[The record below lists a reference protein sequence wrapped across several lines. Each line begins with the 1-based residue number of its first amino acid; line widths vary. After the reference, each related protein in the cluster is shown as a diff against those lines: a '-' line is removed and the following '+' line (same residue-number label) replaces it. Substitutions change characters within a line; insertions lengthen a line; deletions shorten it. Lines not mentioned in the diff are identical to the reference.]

1 MSVSSN
7 NNKEEKEKNEDSS
20 SFVDNDSSSKT
31 KSSLQTKK
39 MSLIEENLRD
49 NLSAY
54 SKDEKVIS
62 RVVQRL
68 VKEGKFSPQDIHNN
82 VEKIQRE
89 TIESLLKKYSGKNNF
104 IAKEL
109 GKMYKN
115 GEFSSK
121 NTSQEL
127 SGTMDT
133 PFKDLIN
140 LTAKK
145 ENIKASQ
152 AVEEL
157 ASLEEFSKHLEDL
170 EKRAIENGKITEKIT
185 EEDVEEIA
193 KVIEDEKNG
202 EEVKIK
208 SNKKE
213 KGKLTKDKAK
223 IEAIKKKESEDSK
236 KGIPNFDDKVTE
248 IKKESQNRDTYS
260 AKENII
266 NEKRALNPEEIEKE
280 HLNIEKP
287 KLKTESSG
295 AVKDYRIKQETRNLD
310 TAVLA
315 MISKI
320 GSATD
325 SKEFKS
331 IKENLEENAKDYPES
346 DNVKKA
352 LGILRDKET
361 EFEGVE
367 IKKAN
372 TINKY
377 KTDQEEQNL
386 NVTMMAINSQVDSA
400 TDPKELKVVQEHL
413 EEIAKDYP
421 NDTGVQISLENLHK
435 KIKIERVKVS
445 NSKTNSVDPI
455 VVSGIAGV
463 AAASIA
469 AGSVVSGVGIAGV
482 GDLASAKGGS
492 VTPNKKNLSKSRS
505 KKGSVLKS
513 PKLSTDRSATPQKI
527 NVMSS
532 NNLASSFALKS
543 KMEKEGFSPAS
554 PSGSHSKPISLEPV
568 TPENATELPPSSAS
582 EPPSTDKPSPIS
594 TSKSAPVDISAPDD
608 SEILLPSQDSGQSF
622 GENKDNQKQRM
633 PGTSSQDRPI
643 PPVSSQKSSLKPSLS
658 PIASDSSSFMPS
670 STSPAHPKKSSSIP
684 STSAPKSK
692 SDSDLSKINFGAN
705 PKPQE
710 ATSTPKSSS
719 SDEKQLENEE
729 LKKYVE
735 PQMREELTK
744 LLKVQAEEHAALG
757 GNKGGEAGSDV
768 ESNNRALE
776 NQSGSNGGADG
787 NMDNSLGSSRG
798 NMGNSKSLK
807 ERKQELNKF
816 RKNAPEKM
824 RNLGR
829 NARDIPKKTQEI
841 AANARKKA
849 EALKKISKDDIKKAM
864 ALKKAALKK
873 QLALREKNLK
883 KNLKKK
889 IKINAKYGKSPY
901 MSCLFM
907 IMMFIAFVND
917 ILLDI
922 FVGLV
927 LQVIG
932 LIMTVS
938 VVAAAFGAPLI
949 AVVSAA
955 SKIIDVVTV
964 AILTIFSLIT
974 GGVTKASMGKQ
985 IFNITRLVIAV
996 GVEEVDVIN
1005 LAPSWMI
1012 VILINWMIM
1021 RGDATQAEKAQK

>member
-1 MSVSSN
+1 
-7 NNKEEKEKNEDSS
+7 
-20 SFVDNDSSSKT
+20 
-31 KSSLQTKK
+31 
-39 MSLIEENLRD
+39 
-49 NLSAY
+49 
-54 SKDEKVIS
+54 
-62 RVVQRL
+62 
-68 VKEGKFSPQDIHNN
+68 
-82 VEKIQRE
+82 
-89 TIESLLKKYSGKNNF
+89 
-104 IAKEL
+104 
-109 GKMYKN
+109 
-115 GEFSSK
+115 
-121 NTSQEL
+121 
-127 SGTMDT
+127 
-133 PFKDLIN
+133 
-140 LTAKK
+140 
-145 ENIKASQ
+145 
-152 AVEEL
+152 
-157 ASLEEFSKHLEDL
+157 
-170 EKRAIENGKITEKIT
+170 
-185 EEDVEEIA
+185 
-193 KVIEDEKNG
+193 
-202 EEVKIK
+202 
-208 SNKKE
+208 
-213 KGKLTKDKAK
+213 
-223 IEAIKKKESEDSK
+223 
-236 KGIPNFDDKVTE
+236 

-325 SKEFKS
+325 SKELKS

-435 KIKIERVKVS
+435 KIKIKRVKVS

-513 PKLSTDRSATPQKI
+513 PKLSTDRSAGSQKI

-594 TSKSAPVDISAPDD
+594 TSKTAPVDISAPDD
-608 SEILLPSQDSGQSF
+608 IEILLPSQDSGQSF

-633 PGTSSQDRPI
+633 PGTPSQDRPI
-643 PPVSSQKSSLKPSLS
+643 SPVSSQKSSLKPSLS
-658 PIASDSSSFMPS
+658 PIASDSSS

-710 ATSTPKSSS
+710 DTSTPESSS
-719 SDEKQLENEE
+719 SDEKQSENEE

-787 NMDNSLGSSRG
+787 NMDNSLGSSKG

-829 NARDIPKKTQEI
+829 KARDLPKKTQEI
-841 AANARKKA
+841 AANARKRA

-932 LIMTVS
+932 LIMT
-938 VVAAAFGAPLI
+938 
-949 AVVSAA
+949 
-955 SKIIDVVTV
+955 
-964 AILTIFSLIT
+964 
-974 GGVTKASMGKQ
+974 
-985 IFNITRLVIAV
+985 
-996 GVEEVDVIN
+996 
-1005 LAPSWMI
+1005 
-1012 VILINWMIM
+1012 
-1021 RGDATQAEKAQK
+1021 